1 MNAELL
7 DFVRRALEKGLPRD
21 QVAEALRRAG
31 WSEPDIRAALSAFAE
46 VDFPVP
52 VPRPRPYLS
61 AQEVFT
67 YALLF
72 TALYVSAFN
81 LVALLFHFID
91 LAVVD
96 PQLGD
101 GPPRGMRAYE
111 AMRGNIAALI
121 VAFPLFFFLFRVIER
136 GLATDPTKR
145 ESKPRKW
152 LTYLTLFVAAA
163 VLIGDLSGLV
173 YRLLGGDLTIRF
185 LLKVAAVGLVAG
197 GVFGYFLTDVRRGE
211 RP

>member
-7 DFVRRALEKGLPRD
+7 DFVRRALEKGLSRD
-21 QVAEALRRAG
+21 QVAEALTRAG
-31 WSEPDIRAALSAFAE
+31 WSEPDIRAALGAFAE
-46 VDFPVP
+46 VDFPIP

-81 LVALLFHFID
+81 LVALVFHFID
-91 LAVVD
+91 LAVAEPRFTDV
-96 PQLGD
+96 PQGL
-101 GPPRGMRAYE
+101 RAYE

-121 VAFPLFFFLFRVIER
+121 VAFPLFLLLFRANER
-136 GLATDPTKR
+136 GLVADPTKR

-152 LTYLTLFVAAA
+152 LTYLTLFIAAA

-185 LLKVAAVGLVAG
+185 LLKVATVGVIAG
-197 GVFGYFLTDVRRGE
+197 GVFAYFLSDIRRGE
-211 RP
+211 RA

>member
-7 DFVRRALEKGLPRD
+7 DFVRRALEKGLPRE
-21 QVAEALRRAG
+21 QVAAALTRAG
-31 WSEPDIRAALSAFAE
+31 WSQPDIRAALAAFAE

-81 LVALLFHFID
+81 LVALVFHFID
-91 LAVVD
+91 LAIVEPRFTDV
-96 PQLGD
+96 PQGL
-101 GPPRGMRAYE
+101 RAYE

-121 VAFPLFFFLFRVIER
+121 VAFPLFFFLFRAIER
-136 GLATDPTKR
+136 GLAADPTQR
-145 ESKPRKW
+145 DSKPRKW
-152 LTYLTLFVAAA
+152 LTYLTLFIAAG

-185 LLKVAAVGLVAG
+185 LLKVAAVGVIAG
-197 GVFGYFLTDVRRGE
+197 GVFAYFLSDIRRGE
-211 RP
+211 RA